1 MSVRPETSKKLIFYN
16 FFTKIS
22 EYQNYLIISWRN
34 NNVQHRFLEQLRLQ
48 HRFLEQ
54 LRLQPRI
61 SEATQNRTR
70 LKPRFWEDNQITK
83 ISIKEAHQKEGRNL
97 VNRAQQFL
105 KKLKNWKG
113 FNLRSFW
120 PLFTFYIFMFIF
132 YRSNFV
138 LLRPF
143 AHI

>member
-1 MSVRPETSKKLIFYN
+1 MFKNVTLNSPTKNFHDCEAIKEANKKSIIDFLYIFS
-16 FFTKIS
+16 KIS
-22 EYQNYLIISWRN
+22 ESQNSLIISWRSN
-34 NNVQHRFLEQLRLQ
+34 NAQHRFLEQLRLQ
-48 HRFLEQ
+48 HRLLEQ

-83 ISIKEAHQKEGRNL
+83 ISIKEAHQKEGINL

-113 FNLRSFW
+113 FNLK
-120 PLFTFYIFMFIF
+120 
-132 YRSNFV
+132 
-138 LLRPF
+138 
-143 AHI
+143 